1 MKNNGVLIVLS
12 APSGCGKGTILSTV
26 LEQNDNLFYSISATT
41 RAPREGEEDGKHYHF
56 VSKDEFMQLI
66 DRDEVLEYTTYCDNY
81 YGTPR
86 KAVEEQLAKGR
97 DVILEIEVDGAM
109 QIKNS
114 YPNAVFVFIL
124 PPSIAE
130 LKRRLG
136 KRGTES
142 EEVIEGRLKEAVNE
156 IAMAYKYDYI
166 IVNDELEKAIN
177 TLNCVIGGEKQT
189 VSRMINK
196 IDEVLDNA

>member
-1 MKNNGVLIVLS
+1 MKNNGILIVLS
-12 APSGCGKGTILSTV
+12 APSGCGKGTILNSV

-41 RAPREGEEDGKHYHF
+41 RPPREGEEDGKHYHF
-56 VSKDEFMQLI
+56 VSKDEFRQLI
-66 DRDEVLEYTTYCDNY
+66 DRDEVIEYTTYCDNY

-86 KAVEEQLAKGR
+86 KAIEEQLAKGR

-114 YPNAVFVFIL
+114 YPNAMFVFIL
-124 PPSIAE
+124 PPSVAE

-142 EEVIEGRLKEAVNE
+142 EEVIDGRLKEAVNE

-166 IVNDELEKAIN
+166 IVNDELETAID
-177 TLNCVIGGEKQT
+177 TLNSVIKGEKQT

>member
-12 APSGCGKGTILSTV
+12 APSGCGKGTILNSV

-41 RAPREGEEDGKHYHF
+41 RKPREGEEDGKHYHF
-56 VSKDEFMQLI
+56 VSKDEFRQLI
-66 DRDEVLEYTTYCDNY
+66 DRDDVLEYTVYCDNY

-109 QIKNS
+109 QIKSS
-114 YPNAVFVFIL
+114 YPNAMFVFIL
-124 PPSIAE
+124 PPSVAE
-130 LKRRLG
+130 LRRRLG

-142 EEVIEGRLKEAVNE
+142 EEIIDGRLKEAVNE

-166 IVNDELEKAIN
+166 IVNDELQTAID
-177 TLNCVIGGEKQT
+177 TLNSVIKGEKHT